1 MLTQEEKG
9 LHWQALVFYAMLLDK
24 VGCIIAGGA
33 ARDIL
38 MGNEP
43 KDYDIWLFE
52 DVSEKQ
58 VIDAV
63 QEAYY
68 AYYKQYGGCKVRV
81 TDVCSDEYPS
91 DNGEGEVTGIDFCI
105 KVNFNGIL
113 IDIIK
118 LVREEGKDIGIHDI
132 FNSFDFPCNQFAL
145 LADSRVVGIGHLNTK
160 QVAQRKL
167 CINRLVKLRS
177 KLPDFEFIS
186 LH

>member
-9 LHWQALVFYAMLLDK
+9 LHWQAIVFYAMLLDK

-38 MGNEP
+38 MGNAP
-43 KDYDIWLFE
+43 RDYDIWLFE

-63 QEAYY
+63 QEAYS
-68 AYYKQYGGCKVRV
+68 AYCKQYGECKISV
-81 TDVCSDEYPS
+81 TDVCSAGYPS
-91 DNGEGEVTGIDFCI
+91 DNGGRATGIDSCI
-105 KVNFNGIL
+105 KVDFNGIL

-167 CINRLVKLRS
+167 CTNRLAKLHS
-177 KLPDFEFIS
+177 KLPDFEFID